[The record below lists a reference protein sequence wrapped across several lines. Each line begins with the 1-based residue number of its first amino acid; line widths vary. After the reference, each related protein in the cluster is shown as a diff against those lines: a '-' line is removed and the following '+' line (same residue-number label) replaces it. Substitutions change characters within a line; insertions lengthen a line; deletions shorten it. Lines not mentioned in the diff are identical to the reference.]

1 MATKKSIL
9 LNSFIHLKKKKK
21 SKPVENKQKGY
32 MEDTYLE
39 TYNRRSLTNQPI
51 QNSLVSVEPGVSYI
65 TLTKTLIL
73 FHCQPKKKRISQ
85 QKFVI
90 IMIIKRNKTDIRRN
104 LMIESLV
111 YGSQNIKSGTRNA
124 TLAHY

>member
-1 MATKKSIL
+1 
-9 LNSFIHLKKKKK
+9 
-21 SKPVENKQKGY
+21 

-73 FHCQPKKKRISQ
+73 FQKKKKKRISQ

>member
-1 MATKKSIL
+1 
-9 LNSFIHLKKKKK
+9 
-21 SKPVENKQKGY
+21 

-73 FHCQPKKKRISQ
+73 FHCQPKKKKKNQPTEICNNND
-85 QKFVI
+85 
-90 IMIIKRNKTDIRRN
+90 NKKEQDRYKKKPDDRVACIW
-104 LMIESLV
+104 EPE
-111 YGSQNIKSGTRNA
+111 Y
-124 TLAHY
+124 

>member
-1 MATKKSIL
+1 
-9 LNSFIHLKKKKK
+9 
-21 SKPVENKQKGY
+21 

-73 FHCQPKKKRISQ
+73 FHCQTKKQKKKNQPTEICNNND
-85 QKFVI
+85 
-90 IMIIKRNKTDIRRN
+90 NKKEQDRYKKKPDDRVACIW
-104 LMIESLV
+104 EPK
-111 YGSQNIKSGTRNA
+111 Y
-124 TLAHY
+124 

>member
-9 LNSFIHLKKKKK
+9 LNSFIHLKKKRK

-32 MEDTYLE
+32 MEGTYLE

-73 FHCQPKKKRISQ
+73 FHCQPKKKKKESA
-85 QKFVI
+85 
-90 IMIIKRNKTDIRRN
+90 NRN
-104 LMIESLV
+104 L
-111 YGSQNIKSGTRNA
+111 
-124 TLAHY
+124 